1 MTRVTESFTTGPEA
15 KGIYPSPNICC
26 YLRYKCAYCE
36 RKFFMVSP
44 ITFLADGA
52 IMREQYR
59 NHDNPDE
66 VIKTN
71 NVQAVCIQCMR
82 EIMRRQAD

>member
-1 MTRVTESFTTGPEA
+1 MTKVTETFAGSRE
-15 KGIYPSPNICC
+15 YPSPNIAC
-26 YLRYKCAYCE
+26 YLRYPCAYCE
-36 RKFFMVSP
+36 RMFFMVSP
-44 ITFLADGA
+44 ITFLAGGA
-52 IMREQYR
+52 IMRQQYR
-59 NHDNPDE
+59 NRDNPNE

>member
-36 RKFFMVSP
+36 RQLVLVVAELFLLLQLVVLLLIAEKVYVSW
-44 ITFLADGA
+44 
-52 IMREQYR
+52 Q
-59 NHDNPDE
+59 
-66 VIKTN
+66 
-71 NVQAVCIQCMR
+71 
-82 EIMRRQAD
+82 EI